1 MDILSKACIPDNFE
15 LYNSL
20 KLSFMNIWGL
30 RWNSVDCESFLESN
44 SPDILALCETSLD
57 DSIDS
62 GNFSMRGYLPL
73 IRKDSSTHMHGL
85 AVYVKEGLPFAQ
97 DLSLENS
104 ADSYLCFRLA
114 LLHSVFYFF
123 FLYRSPSS
131 SLCTFFDSISS
142 NIDEVLSINPPANVF
157 VFGDVHH

>member
-30 RWNSVDCESFLESN
+30 RLNSVDYESFLESN

-57 DSIDS
+57 DSTDS
-62 GNFSMRGYLPL
+62 GNFSVRGYLAL
-73 IRKDSSTHMHGL
+73 ILKDSSIDMHGL
-85 AVYVKEGLPFAQ
+85 RERRTSFCTGLISRKPCRFLLMFSTGFTS
-97 DLSLENS
+97 LSV
-104 ADSYLCFRLA
+104 
-114 LLHSVFYFF
+114 LLFF
-123 FLYRSPSS
+123 FLYWSPSP
-131 SLCTFFDSISS
+131 LCTVFDFISS

-157 VFGDVHH
+157 VFGDIHH